1 MTETCQRRFEIEER
15 KVAAMEYA
23 MKQLAI
29 ENEKL
34 KRENARENAREHAR
48 ENAREN
54 ETPVKREC
62 KLSR

>member
-1 MTETCQRRFEIEER
+1 
-15 KVAAMEYA
+15 MEYA

-34 KRENARENAREHAR
+34 KRENARESNR

>member
-34 KRENARENAREHAR
+34 KRENAREN
-48 ENAREN
+48 

-62 KLSR
+62 KLSI

>member
-34 KRENARENAREHAR
+34 KRENARENARE
-48 ENAREN
+48 N

>member
-34 KRENARENAREHAR
+34 KRENARESTR

-62 KLSR
+62 KLSI